1 MSLDIEEQLELDAP
15 VERVWK
21 FLIDPERVVTCL
33 PGAALDKVED
43 ERTFLGNMKV
53 KVGPVT
59 VTYKGRARLLEVDE
73 ANHRV
78 TMSGEGN
85 ETAGSGSAKMTMESF
100 VEAVGD
106 GKSRVIVK
114 AKVDLVGR
122 LVQFGRGMIKGVAQQ
137 LFKQFAAAVRAEL
150 EQPEPAPAP
159 AFEAPAV
166 PAGAGELPAE
176 PRQTE
181 RATLPATPSALVGV
195 KPGPVRK
202 QAPVRALPLL
212 FRALWDAIVNGFRR
226 LFGRAKA

>member
-21 FLIDPERVVTCL
+21 FLIDPQRVVTCL

-73 ANHRV
+73 ARHHV
-78 TMSGEGN
+78 TMSGEGT
-85 ETAGSGSAKMTMESF
+85 ETSGSGSAKMTMESS

-150 EQPEPAPAP
+150 EQPVPAAP
-159 AFEAPAV
+159 VVEAPAT
-166 PAGAGELPAE
+166 PAEAGEAPAE
-176 PRQTE
+176 ARPTE
-181 RATLPATPSALVGV
+181 RATLPSTPAAMVGV

>member
-1 MSLDIEEQLELDAP
+1 MSLDIEEKLELRAP

-21 FLIDPERVVTCL
+21 FLSDPERVVTCL

-73 ANHRV
+73 AAHRV
-78 TMSGEGN
+78 VMSGEGN
-85 ETAGSGSAKMTMESF
+85 EQGGAGSAKMTMESF
-100 VEAVGD
+100 VEPAGD
-106 GKSRVIVK
+106 GVSRVVVK

-137 LFKQFAAAVRAEL
+137 LFKQFAAAVREEL
-150 EQPEPAPAP
+150 EEPAAAAAAATTPVT
-159 AFEAPAV
+159 EADAALV
-166 PAGAGELPAE
+166 PAE
-176 PRQTE
+176 PRVIE
-181 RATLPATPSALVGV
+181 RATLPATPAALEGR
-195 KPGPVRK
+195 PLRK
-202 QAPVRALPLL
+202 QKPVRALPLL
-212 FRALWDAIVNGFRR
+212 FRALWDGLVNLLRR